1 MFRKTE
7 KCYNI
12 KKLIVFFTKRSYQV
26 YTHFSN
32 HENITEK
39 YQTICRYHTGKSKTY
54 VIIIQANQKYV

>member
-1 MFRKTE
+1 MFRKTK

-54 VIIIQANQKYV
+54 VIII